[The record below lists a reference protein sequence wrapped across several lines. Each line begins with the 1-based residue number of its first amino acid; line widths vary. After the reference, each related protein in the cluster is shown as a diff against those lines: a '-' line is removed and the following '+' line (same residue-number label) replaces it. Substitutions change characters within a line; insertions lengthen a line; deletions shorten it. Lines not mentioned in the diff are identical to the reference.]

1 MARQTITEQLD
12 AGLLILDGYNAAE
25 QDMRSRLARVGYDGA
40 AFDAFRQV
48 WTKAGGARSVALG
61 ERGDQHGATEALN
74 LLHQK
79 VAEQISALSQTAKAV
94 FENDADARTTLG
106 LEMPRRPTAHAQPA
120 ADGSVPAAPPE
131 SSRRDQ
137 SLAGLLDRGR
147 ILYGNALSHPELL
160 SVLTGVGYDGARL
173 QQELDEVTALG
184 RADAVQERE
193 KGEAT
198 ASTTDQKAALTEMQD
213 WIGRFRGIVT
223 PALRDKPQY
232 LTALGLKPRGG
243 KR

>member
-1 MARQTITEQLD
+1 MTEQLD
-12 AGLLILDGYNAAE
+12 AGLLILDGYDAAGE
-25 QDMRSRLARVGYDGA
+25 DMRSCLAQVGYDGA

-48 WTKAGGARSVALG
+48 WGKAGGARSAALG

-74 LLHQK
+74 VLHQK
-79 VAEQISALSQTAKAV
+79 VAAQVSALSQTAKAV
-94 FENDADARTTLG
+94 FESDVDARTTLG
-106 LEMPRRPTAHAQPA
+106 LELPKQPASQAQPA
-120 ADGSVPAAPPE
+120 ADGSVPEAPPKA
-131 SSRRDQ
+131 SRRDR

-147 ILYGNALSHPELL
+147 ILYGNALGHPELL
-160 SVLTGVGYDGARL
+160 AVLAGAGYGEVRL
-173 QQELDEVTALG
+173 RQELEEVTALG

-213 WIGRFRGIVT
+213 WISRFRGIVT